1 VSVTLRA
8 ASIGEAA
15 FLFPSAPA
23 PRGEQAKAADS
34 LPKSNGAAL
43 HVFCV
48 VSHVTNTAATRPAA
62 YLPAGRHFFKES
74 TMSERVLRVQA
85 YTFACLAAISAI
97 AGAAT
102 SFGYLEM
109 KEAYRAEQAR
119 SSALAARLQEA
130 MAARDEEQD
139 EDQATDSGGETAVA
153 AVQTLAIR
161 NNNPLN
167 VKTVKGRPWFG
178 QIAVDKHGHAVFD
191 TPEHG
196 IRAGAN
202 VLLNYYAVHGL
213 DTLEG
218 ILSRFCTG
226 NRAEYATFLSRRLG
240 IPSDVKFDVLARLPE
255 LLHAMARFESG
266 QEWPREL
273 FTGYSLVATAY
284 RKGQR

>member
-1 VSVTLRA
+1 
-8 ASIGEAA
+8 
-15 FLFPSAPA
+15 
-23 PRGEQAKAADS
+23 
-34 LPKSNGAAL
+34 
-43 HVFCV
+43 
-48 VSHVTNTAATRPAA
+48 
-62 YLPAGRHFFKES
+62 
-74 TMSERVLRVQA
+74 MSERTLRVQA

-109 KEAYRAEQAR
+109 KAAYHAEHAR

-139 EDQATDSGGETAVA
+139 EDQGTDSGGEMAVA
-153 AVQTLAIR
+153 TVKTLAIR

-202 VLLNYYAVHGL
+202 VLLNYYTRHGL
-213 DTLEG
+213 DTLDG

-240 IPSDVKFDVLARLPE
+240 IPPDVKFDVLARLPE

>member
-1 VSVTLRA
+1 
-8 ASIGEAA
+8 
-15 FLFPSAPA
+15 
-23 PRGEQAKAADS
+23 
-34 LPKSNGAAL
+34 
-43 HVFCV
+43 
-48 VSHVTNTAATRPAA
+48 
-62 YLPAGRHFFKES
+62 
-74 TMSERVLRVQA
+74 MSERVLRVQA

-139 EDQATDSGGETAVA
+139 DQSTSDGETAVA

-178 QIAVDKHGHAVFD
+178 QVAVDRHGHAVFD

-202 VLLNYYAVHGL
+202 VLLNYYTKHGL
-213 DTLEG
+213 DTLDG

-226 NRAEYATFLSRRLG
+226 NRAEYAAFLSKRLG
-240 IPSDVKFDVLARLPE
+240 IQPDKQFDVLARLPE

>member
-1 VSVTLRA
+1 
-8 ASIGEAA
+8 
-15 FLFPSAPA
+15 
-23 PRGEQAKAADS
+23 
-34 LPKSNGAAL
+34 
-43 HVFCV
+43 
-48 VSHVTNTAATRPAA
+48 
-62 YLPAGRHFFKES
+62 
-74 TMSERVLRVQA
+74 MSERVLRVQA

-139 EDQATDSGGETAVA
+139 EDQGTDSGEETAVA
-153 AVQTLAIR
+153 AVKTLAIR

-202 VLLNYYAVHGL
+202 VLLNYYTRHGL
-213 DTLEG
+213 DTLDG

-240 IPSDVKFDVLARLPE
+240 IPPDVKFDVLARLPE

>member
-1 VSVTLRA
+1 
-8 ASIGEAA
+8 
-15 FLFPSAPA
+15 
-23 PRGEQAKAADS
+23 
-34 LPKSNGAAL
+34 
-43 HVFCV
+43 
-48 VSHVTNTAATRPAA
+48 
-62 YLPAGRHFFKES
+62 
-74 TMSERVLRVQA
+74 MSERTLRVQA

-109 KEAYRAEQAR
+109 KAAYRAEQAR

-139 EDQATDSGGETAVA
+139 EDQDTDSGGETAVA
-153 AVQTLAIR
+153 AVKTLAIR

-202 VLLNYYAVHGL
+202 VLLNYYTRHGL
-213 DTLEG
+213 DTLDG

-240 IPSDVKFDVLARLPE
+240 IPPDVKFDVLARLPE
-255 LLHAMARFESG
+255 LLQAMARFESG

>member
-1 VSVTLRA
+1 
-8 ASIGEAA
+8 
-15 FLFPSAPA
+15 
-23 PRGEQAKAADS
+23 
-34 LPKSNGAAL
+34 
-43 HVFCV
+43 
-48 VSHVTNTAATRPAA
+48 
-62 YLPAGRHFFKES
+62 
-74 TMSERVLRVQA
+74 MSERTLRVQA

-109 KEAYRAEQAR
+109 KAAYRAEQAR
-119 SSALAARLQEA
+119 SSALSAQLQKA
-130 MAARDEEQD
+130 MTARDEGQD
-139 EDQATDSGGETAVA
+139 EDQGTDSGGEMAVA
-153 AVQTLAIR
+153 AVKTLAIR

-178 QIAVDKHGHAVFD
+178 QVAVDRHGHAVFD

-202 VLLNYYAVHGL
+202 VLLNYYTRHGL
-213 DTLEG
+213 DTLDG

-226 NRAEYATFLSRRLG
+226 NRAEYAAFLSKRLG
-240 IPSDVKFDVLARLPE
+240 IPPDVKFDVLARLPE

>member
-1 VSVTLRA
+1 M
-8 ASIGEAA
+8 
-15 FLFPSAPA
+15 P
-23 PRGEQAKAADS
+23 D
-34 LPKSNGAAL
+34 
-43 HVFCV
+43 
-48 VSHVTNTAATRPAA
+48 NTAR
-62 YLPAGRHFFKES
+62 K
-74 TMSERVLRVQA
+74 QA
-85 YTFACLAAISAI
+85 YFFACLAAITTI
-97 AGAAT
+97 GGAVG
-102 SFGYLEM
+102 SYEYREL

-119 SSALAARLQEA
+119 SLALAARLQEV
-130 MAARDEEQD
+130 MAARDEGQG
-139 EDQATDSGGETAVA
+139 EDQGSDSGGEIAVA
-153 AVQTLAIR
+153 AVQALAIR

-178 QIAVDKHGHAVFD
+178 QIAVDRHGHAVFD

-240 IPSDVKFDVLARLPE
+240 IPPDVKFDVLARLPE

>member
-1 VSVTLRA
+1 M
-8 ASIGEAA
+8 
-15 FLFPSAPA
+15 P
-23 PRGEQAKAADS
+23 D
-34 LPKSNGAAL
+34 
-43 HVFCV
+43 
-48 VSHVTNTAATRPAA
+48 NTAR
-62 YLPAGRHFFKES
+62 K
-74 TMSERVLRVQA
+74 QA
-85 YTFACLAAISAI
+85 YFFACLAAITTI
-97 AGAAT
+97 GGAVG
-102 SFGYLEM
+102 SYGYREL

-139 EDQATDSGGETAVA
+139 EDQATGGNGETAVA

-178 QIAVDKHGHAVFD
+178 QIAVDRHGHAVFD

-213 DTLEG
+213 DTLDG

-226 NRAEYATFLSRRLG
+226 NRAEYAAFLSRRLG
-240 IPSDVKFDVLARLPE
+240 VPSDVKFDVLARLPE

-273 FTGYSLVATAY
+273 FAGYSLVATAY

>member
-1 VSVTLRA
+1 
-8 ASIGEAA
+8 
-15 FLFPSAPA
+15 
-23 PRGEQAKAADS
+23 
-34 LPKSNGAAL
+34 
-43 HVFCV
+43 
-48 VSHVTNTAATRPAA
+48 
-62 YLPAGRHFFKES
+62 
-74 TMSERVLRVQA
+74 MSERVLRVQA
-85 YTFACLAAISAI
+85 YTFACLTAISTI
-97 AGAAT
+97 GGAVM
-102 SFGYLEM
+102 SFEYREL
-109 KEAYRAEQAR
+109 KEAYHAEQAR
-119 SSALAARLQEA
+119 SSALSARLKEA
-130 MAARDEEQD
+130 MSARDEGQG
-139 EDQATDSGGETAVA
+139 EDQGPDSGGEMAVA

-226 NRAEYATFLSRRLG
+226 NRKEYAAFLSKRLG
-240 IPSDVKFDVLARLPE
+240 IQPDKRFDVLARLPE

>member
-1 VSVTLRA
+1 
-8 ASIGEAA
+8 
-15 FLFPSAPA
+15 
-23 PRGEQAKAADS
+23 
-34 LPKSNGAAL
+34 
-43 HVFCV
+43 
-48 VSHVTNTAATRPAA
+48 
-62 YLPAGRHFFKES
+62 
-74 TMSERVLRVQA
+74 MSERTLRVQA

-109 KEAYRAEQAR
+109 KAAYRAEQAR
-119 SSALAARLQEA
+119 SSALSAQLQKA
-130 MAARDEEQD
+130 MTARDEGQD
-139 EDQATDSGGETAVA
+139 EDQATGSGGETAVA
-153 AVQTLAIR
+153 AVKTLAIR

-178 QIAVDKHGHAVFD
+178 QIAVDRHGHAVFD

-202 VLLNYYAVHGL
+202 VLLNYYTRHGL
-213 DTLEG
+213 DTLDG

-226 NRAEYATFLSRRLG
+226 NRAEYAAFLSKRLG
-240 IPSDVKFDVLARLPE
+240 IPPDVKFDVLARLPE
-255 LLHAMARFESG
+255 LLQAMARFESG
-266 QEWPREL
+266 QEWPSEL

>member
-1 VSVTLRA
+1 
-8 ASIGEAA
+8 
-15 FLFPSAPA
+15 
-23 PRGEQAKAADS
+23 
-34 LPKSNGAAL
+34 
-43 HVFCV
+43 
-48 VSHVTNTAATRPAA
+48 
-62 YLPAGRHFFKES
+62 
-74 TMSERVLRVQA
+74 MSERVLRVQA

-109 KEAYRAEQAR
+109 REAYRAEQAR

-153 AVQTLAIR
+153 AAKTLAIR

-178 QIAVDKHGHAVFD
+178 QIAVDRHGHAVFD

-240 IPSDVKFDVLARLPE
+240 IPPDVKFDVLARLPE

>member
-1 VSVTLRA
+1 
-8 ASIGEAA
+8 
-15 FLFPSAPA
+15 
-23 PRGEQAKAADS
+23 
-34 LPKSNGAAL
+34 
-43 HVFCV
+43 
-48 VSHVTNTAATRPAA
+48 
-62 YLPAGRHFFKES
+62 
-74 TMSERVLRVQA
+74 MSERTLRVQA

-109 KEAYRAEQAR
+109 KAAYHAEQAR

-139 EDQATDSGGETAVA
+139 EDQGTDSGGEMAVA
-153 AVQTLAIR
+153 AVKTLAIR

-202 VLLNYYAVHGL
+202 VLLNYYTRHNL
-213 DTLEG
+213 DTLDG

-226 NRAEYATFLSRRLG
+226 NREEYAAFLSKRLG
-240 IPSDVKFDVLARLPE
+240 IRTNEKFDVLARLPE
-255 LLHAMARFESG
+255 LLQAMARFESG

>member
-1 VSVTLRA
+1 
-8 ASIGEAA
+8 
-15 FLFPSAPA
+15 
-23 PRGEQAKAADS
+23 
-34 LPKSNGAAL
+34 
-43 HVFCV
+43 
-48 VSHVTNTAATRPAA
+48 
-62 YLPAGRHFFKES
+62 
-74 TMSERVLRVQA
+74 MSERVLRVQA

-109 KEAYRAEQAR
+109 KEAYHAEQAR

-130 MAARDEEQD
+130 MAARDEGQD
-139 EDQATDSGGETAVA
+139 EDQATDSGETAVA
-153 AVQTLAIR
+153 AVKTLAIR

-178 QIAVDKHGHAVFD
+178 QIAVDRHGHAVFD

-202 VLLNYYAVHGL
+202 VLLNYYTRHGL
-213 DTLEG
+213 DTLDG

-240 IPSDVKFDVLARLPE
+240 IPPAVKFDVLARLPE

>member
-1 VSVTLRA
+1 
-8 ASIGEAA
+8 
-15 FLFPSAPA
+15 
-23 PRGEQAKAADS
+23 
-34 LPKSNGAAL
+34 
-43 HVFCV
+43 
-48 VSHVTNTAATRPAA
+48 
-62 YLPAGRHFFKES
+62 
-74 TMSERVLRVQA
+74 MSERTLRVQA

-109 KEAYRAEQAR
+109 KAAYHAEQAR

-139 EDQATDSGGETAVA
+139 EDQGSDSGGETAGA
-153 AVQTLAIR
+153 AVKTLAIR

-167 VKTVKGRPWFG
+167 VKTVKGKPWFG

-202 VLLNYYAVHGL
+202 VLLNYYTRHGL
-213 DTLEG
+213 DTLDG

-226 NRAEYATFLSRRLG
+226 NREEYAAFLSKRLG
-240 IPSDVKFDVLARLPE
+240 IRTNEKFDVLARLPE
-255 LLHAMARFESG
+255 LLQAMARFESG